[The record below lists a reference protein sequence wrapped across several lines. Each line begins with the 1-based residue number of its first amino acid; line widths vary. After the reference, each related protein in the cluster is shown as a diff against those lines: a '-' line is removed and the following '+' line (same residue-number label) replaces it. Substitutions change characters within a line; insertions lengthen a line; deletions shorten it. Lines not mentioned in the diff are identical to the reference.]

1 VHRGG
6 LPGPYPPRLPAHRD
20 PQHDPAWRPRRV
32 AMQLAGHRTR
42 SVCDRYNI
50 VSDGDLRTAARQL
63 SGQTGTIQGSPARPP
78 TMRGRSRRDCSVFL
92 EAPPGFEPGMEVL
105 QTSALPLG
113 YGAGRDV
120 GWASMRARL
129 HGGAATAWQPS
140 PQSKGEGWSGKRDSN
155 PRLRPWQ
162 GRTLPL
168 SYSRPRRDPRTRN
181 VPYGRPD
188 RQGSTAFGRQATRG
202 KLQASAGLKPCPT
215 CPTDMRGLQG

>member
-1 VHRGG
+1 V
-6 LPGPYPPRLPAHRD
+6 
-20 PQHDPAWRPRRV
+20 
-32 AMQLAGHRTR
+32 
-42 SVCDRYNI
+42 I
-50 VSDGDLRTAARQL
+50 
-63 SGQTGTIQGSPARPP
+63 
-78 TMRGRSRRDCSVFL
+78 L

-215 CPTDMRGLQG
+215 CPYPLAQFAGLKPCPTCALCSATALPHMAQFAGLHPCPTCAACRIEALPHMRSLHG